1 MKNIEELKDIY
12 AKLCVTTGINL
23 EIGQTLVISSSVEGA
38 EFVRKVAR
46 HAYEAG
52 AKEVHVN
59 WNDGPL
65 TKMKYT
71 YAPMEVF
78 EKFPKWYADGMVA
91 YAKEGAGFLSL
102 ISQDPELLKDADTK
116 KIAASN
122 KSSSLAMKEFR
133 KYTMNNLNSW
143 CVAAIPGREWAQSLF
158 SGEDENEAINKLWEA
173 ILRAN
178 RVDSVDPEKSWE
190 EHMKSLSG
198 KVEFLNKKSFD
209 RLIYTSS
216 KGTNLSVKLPKGH
229 IWTGGGEYNSKKRFF
244 IANMPTEEV
253 FTLPDK
259 YGVEGVVYG
268 TKPLFY
274 SGNMI
279 DGFYFKFKDGRIV
292 EFGADQGED
301 VLKDMLNIDE
311 GARYLG
317 EVALVPYD
325 SPISNT
331 NLLFKNTLFDENAS
345 CHFAL
350 GKAYPTC
357 LKNGENLSEKE
368 LEEAGAN
375 DSLTHVDFMIGSKDM
390 QIIGIDNNGD
400 ETIVFKDGN
409 WAI

>member
-1 MKNIEELKDIY
+1 
-12 AKLCVTTGINL
+12 
-23 EIGQTLVISSSVEGA
+23 
-38 EFVRKVAR
+38 
-46 HAYEAG
+46 
-52 AKEVHVN
+52 
-59 WNDGPL
+59 
-65 TKMKYT
+65 
-71 YAPMEVF
+71 
-78 EKFPKWYADGMVA
+78 
-91 YAKEGAGFLSL
+91 
-102 ISQDPELLKDADTK
+102 
-116 KIAASN
+116 
-122 KSSSLAMKEFR
+122 
-133 KYTMNNLNSW
+133 
-143 CVAAIPGREWAQSLF
+143 VAAIPGREWAQSLF

-301 VLKDMLNIDE
+301 VLKDLLNIDE